1 MVFGAPHLSHVVSF
15 ITQNPHAHTNM
26 NTVITILHQGNKF
39 KGVWM
44 WVSSKQFCV

>member
-1 MVFGAPHLSHVVSF
+1 
-15 ITQNPHAHTNM
+15 M
-26 NTVITILHQGNKF
+26 NTILHQGNKF